1 MMRKAIFRRRREGV
15 TNYAKRVA
23 MVKSGMYRL
32 VVRKTNRRI
41 IGQVIKYDNKGDI
54 VLASANSNTLKKLGW
69 PSRSN
74 RATAYLTGMLLAKR
88 FTDKSKDL
96 ILDIGLGSNT
106 KGSISFAF
114 AKGCVD
120 AGMKVRGNFEV
131 SEDTYNMSNVQKYAE
146 QLKSSN
152 PEKYKRVFGKY
163 IESSIAPE
171 NFTALFNQFREKLKS
186 SSLDAI
192 DAEKQSR
199 E

>member
-1 MMRKAIFRRRREGV
+1 MMRKIIFRRRREGV

-23 MVKSGMYRL
+23 MVKSGLYRL

-41 IGQVIKYDNKGDI
+41 IGQVVKYDNKGDI
-54 VLASANSNTLKKLGW
+54 VLASADSNTLKKLGW

-88 FTDKSKDL
+88 FTDRSKEL
-96 ILDIGLGSNT
+96 ILDIGLNSNT
-106 KGSISFAF
+106 KGSIPFVF

-146 QLKSSN
+146 QLKSN
-152 PEKYKRVFGKY
+152 PEKYKRVFGEY
-163 IESSIAPE
+163 IKSNIAPE

-192 DAEKQSR
+192 NAKAK
-199 E
+199 